1 MKIAAIV
8 LAGLC
13 TFSGAVRRNEDS
25 PDGRLLAADTVA
37 RARAALAEGANIDV
51 QDEVNGQTPIMRA
64 TLHGWTSLV
73 KFLLEKGADCT
84 IGEKDG
90 YTPAHGAG
98 FQGRVNIMELLK
110 DRGIDI
116 HSPAPKDGFTP
127 FHRACWG
134 REQRHTDTIK
144 FLLTEGEVDMNVKGG
159 QDKRTCLQM
168 TPNENTRALLLKYGA
183 GNSEL

>member
-1 MKIAAIV
+1 
-8 LAGLC
+8 
-13 TFSGAVRRNEDS
+13 
-25 PDGRLLAADTVA
+25 
-37 RARAALAEGANIDV
+37 
-51 QDEVNGQTPIMRA
+51 
-64 TLHGWTSLV
+64 
-73 KFLLEKGADCT
+73 
-84 IGEKDG
+84 
-90 YTPAHGAG
+90 
-98 FQGRVNIMELLK
+98 MEFLK

-116 HSPAPKDGFTP
+116 HSPAAKDGFTP

-144 FLLTEGEVDMNVKGG
+144 FLLTEGEVDVNVKGG